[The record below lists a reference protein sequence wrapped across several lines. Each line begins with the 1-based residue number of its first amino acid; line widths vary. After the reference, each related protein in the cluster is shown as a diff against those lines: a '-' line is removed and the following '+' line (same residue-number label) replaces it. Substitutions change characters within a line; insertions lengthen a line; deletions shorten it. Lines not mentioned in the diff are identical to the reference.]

1 MGPLPLEPPSHLP
14 KIFIINANDAC
25 VLLRLNHPVM
35 MSVGSRKEKEVVR
48 KLTQRGRWIALGMT
62 EF

>member
-35 MSVGSRKEKEVVR
+35 MSVGSSEEINSE
-48 KLTQRGRWIALGMT
+48 G
-62 EF
+62 